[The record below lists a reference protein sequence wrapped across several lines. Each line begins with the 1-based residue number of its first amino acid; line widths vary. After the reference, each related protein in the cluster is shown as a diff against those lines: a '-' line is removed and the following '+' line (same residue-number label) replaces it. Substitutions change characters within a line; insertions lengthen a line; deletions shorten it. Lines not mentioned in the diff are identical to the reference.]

1 MNIERATLLPMERTR
16 EYRRG
21 EKARATV
28 LGIRFSPREREI
40 VMLAAKEQGTLVSQY
55 CRDAILRAAMGRDN
69 NDHDA

>member
-1 MNIERATLLPMERTR
+1 MERTQ

-21 EKARATV
+21 DKARATT
-28 LGIRFSPREREI
+28 LNIRFSPREREI